1 MLIAPAQDERA
12 RLGPEEAAY
21 IATGTLYHPRY
32 SPPYPSFI
40 ILLHIPL
47 LAEDKNTFYI
57 IMPSKL
63 ALGRAGSIE

>member
-1 MLIAPAQDERA
+1 TSSHYHQLKKDTN
-12 RLGPEEAAY
+12 EA
-21 IATGTLYHPRY
+21 TKTLYHPRY

-63 ALGRAGSIE
+63 ALGRA